1 MPKSGAIAKNIEPGG
16 WHPYIDKELRHII
29 LKAIILNKIKRGNVY
44 PYSLIKDISKLN
56 NLKVHSKD
64 IKNDVYNVISTL
76 EKSGYIK
83 ITARIE
89 NGRLK
94 KYFTLTKKGDT
105 ALTDIKKGFD
115 SAVKSLKKALR

>member
-1 MPKSGAIAKNIEPGG
+1 MTKSGAIAKNIEPAG
-16 WHPYIDKELRHII
+16 WHPYMDKELKHII

-44 PYSLIKDISKLN
+44 SYSLIKEISKLN
-56 NLKVHSKD
+56 NLKVFSKD
-64 IKNDVYNVISTL
+64 IKNDVYNVISAL

-83 ITARIE
+83 ITARVE

-115 SAVKSLKKALR
+115 NAVKSLKKAIR